1 MSSVDSD
8 LNAWERD
15 YSIRGRLWG
24 GGVRGIPHLS
34 EGASV
39 LELGCGDGKTLA
51 GMPCSWKAAAIDI
64 SPQALRLTRRV
75 LPDIR
80 LILADAGL
88 LPFREES
95 FNAVF
100 AFHVTGHL
108 CLQGREA
115 LAREVA
121 RVLVPGGKLF
131 FREFGTEDMRMGQG
145 EAVEEGTYRR
155 GAGILTHYFT
165 EVEVELLFCDLL
177 PISVST
183 HRWRLRVKGKD
194 LARAEVE
201 AVFLKD

>member
-34 EGASV
+34 DGASV

-51 GMPCSWKAAAIDI
+51 GMPGSWKIAALDI

-88 LPFREES
+88 LPFQEES
-95 FNAVF
+95 FDAVF
-100 AFHVTGHL
+100 AFHIAGHL
-108 CLQGREA
+108 RLQGREA
-115 LAREVA
+115 LAREAA

-145 EAVEEGTYRR
+145 ESVEEGTYQR

-165 EVEVELLFCDLL
+165 EVKVEELFCCLL
-177 PISVST
+177 PIFVGT
-183 HRWRLRVKGKD
+183 HRWKLRVKGKD
-194 LARAEVE
+194 MARAEVE
-201 AVFLKD
+201 AVFLKE

>member
-1 MSSVDSD
+1 M
-8 LNAWERD
+8 
-15 YSIRGRLWG
+15 
-24 GGVRGIPHLS
+24 RGIPHLS

-51 GMPCSWKAAAIDI
+51 GMPGSWKAAAIDI
-64 SPQALRLTRRV
+64 SPQALRLTRRM

-80 LILADAGL
+80 LILADARL
-88 LPFREES
+88 LPFKKES
-95 FNAVF
+95 FDAVF

-108 CLQGREA
+108 YLQGREA

-121 RVLVPGGKLF
+121 RMLVPGGKLF

-145 EAVEEGTYRR
+145 EAVEEGTYLR

-165 EVEVELLFCDLL
+165 EVELEELFCDLL
-177 PISVST
+177 PISVGT
-183 HRWRLRVKGKD
+183 HCWKLRVKGKD
-194 LARAEVE
+194 MARAEVE